1 MKWLIVNIHNNV
13 ILGDSGTD
21 IGKVKPDVRD
31 KKKTEYIGF
40 EGIGVFP
47 AILA

>member
-1 MKWLIVNIHNNV
+1 MKCLIVNIHNTV

-31 KKKTEYIGF
+31 KKKLYTLGLK
-40 EGIGVFP
+40 V
-47 AILA
+47 